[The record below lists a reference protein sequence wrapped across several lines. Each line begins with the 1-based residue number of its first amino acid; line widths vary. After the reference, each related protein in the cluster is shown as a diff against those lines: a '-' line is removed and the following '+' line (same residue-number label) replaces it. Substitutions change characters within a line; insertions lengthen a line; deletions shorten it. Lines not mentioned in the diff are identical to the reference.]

1 MGSDLAAALPGNA
14 VLHIFAEEKSE
25 SEMGEDD
32 GSVLFAEGMDIRDSD
47 SDSFYSEGLH
57 STDDEMEDDICL
69 DLDMEND
76 KEDDSSEESDCFYE
90 KLIVAEGSKQKQ
102 MGKYD
107 VCEQPQ
113 WMEEDD
119 DGIEG
124 HTRSA
129 GSTCFQLNEPP
140 SFEAFLCPGKASRSF
155 PTRSCPTP
163 LHSTPL
169 RSSFN

>member
-1 MGSDLAAALPGNA
+1 M
-14 VLHIFAEEKSE
+14 LHIFAEEKSE

-107 VCEQPQ
+107 VCEQP
-113 WMEEDD
+113 
-119 DGIEG
+119 
-124 HTRSA
+124 
-129 GSTCFQLNEPP
+129 
-140 SFEAFLCPGKASRSF
+140 
-155 PTRSCPTP
+155 
-163 LHSTPL
+163 
-169 RSSFN
+169 